1 MDSSKKKSISYTQ
14 VSMYN
19 ECPWKWKLNYIDG
32 LREFKGNIHTLFGS
46 AMHEVLQTYLDVMY
60 ARSIKAADELP
71 LDKLL
76 KARMEEQFNNMHEF
90 GTKDYLVSKE
100 DMNEFYNDGL
110 LILEFFKKRR
120 AEYFSN
126 RGYKLLGCE
135 VAIDYDIPKN
145 LRFVGYLD
153 IVIHDTVRDVIQI
166 YDIKTSTM
174 GWNKWQKAN
183 KNKTSQL
190 LLYKKFYSEQ
200 YNHPIDKIEVEYFI
214 VKRKLYENMD
224 FPQKRIQKFS
234 PASGKPSINKTLT
247 MLKEFVDEAFTDD
260 GQYNTSHQF
269 RKLPSAK
276 NCKWCEFKNKPE
288 LCDRKK

>member
-1 MDSSKKKSISYTQ
+1 
-14 VSMYN
+14 
-19 ECPWKWKLNYIDG
+19 
-32 LREFKGNIHTLFGS
+32 
-46 AMHEVLQTYLDVMY
+46 MHEVLQTYLDVMY

-260 GQYNTSHQF
+260 GQYNISHQF
-269 RKLPSAK
+269 KKLPSAK

-288 LCDRKK
+288 LCDRRK

>member
-260 GQYNTSHQF
+260 GQDNTSQQF

-288 LCDRKK
+288 LCDRRK